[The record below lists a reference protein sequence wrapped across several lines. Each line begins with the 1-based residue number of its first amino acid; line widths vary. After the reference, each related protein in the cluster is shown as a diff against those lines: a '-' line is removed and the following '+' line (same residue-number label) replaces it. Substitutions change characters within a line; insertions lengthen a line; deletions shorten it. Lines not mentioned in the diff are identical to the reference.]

1 MNRLELALLRDDIAT
16 LRPGAVSDA
25 GRLLDILTHPDIV
38 TWRGH
43 WNLERVHRSGPS
55 MTPGLRWYSGDVFP
69 RNRRRRC
76 ATAL

>member
-38 TWRGH
+38 TWWGH
-43 WNLERVHRSGPS
+43 WNLERVP
-55 MTPGLRWYSGDVFP
+55 RWGRV
-69 RNRRRRC
+69 
-76 ATAL
+76 